1 MDYEFLPAVI
11 AGFLGGLAMSM
22 LMNVM
27 RMAGATD
34 MDMELLEGSMFT
46 GNHTAAKAIGA
57 VMHLMV
63 MSALVMGSIY
73 ALVFAWADLKPSQLW
88 WLGAAMG
95 VLHGAI
101 AGVGMGMMPR
111 LHPRMQSDDPIGS
124 RGTPL
129 TQPGSP
135 VLTAEP
141 EVRLRPPGLFA
152 RHYGPITP
160 AGVLMAHVTYGLVV
174 GLVYWWLAG

>member
-1 MDYEFLPAVI
+1 
-11 AGFLGGLAMSM
+11 
-22 LMNVM
+22 
-27 RMAGATD
+27 
-34 MDMELLEGSMFT
+34 
-46 GNHTAAKAIGA
+46 
-57 VMHLMV
+57 
-63 MSALVMGSIY
+63 
-73 ALVFAWADLKPSQLW
+73 
-88 WLGAAMG
+88 MG

-111 LHPRMQSDDPIGS
+111 LHPRMQGDDPIGS

-141 EVRLRPPGLFA
+141 ELRLRPPGLFA